1 MIYQK
6 VKELRECVNN
16 TIREIDEFYGA
27 HSYKELEEILGEDFE
42 LYSLLN
48 KIESEL
54 AI

>member
-6 VKELRECVNN
+6 VKELRECVNK
-16 TIREIDEFYGA
+16 TILEINEFYGA
-27 HSYKELEEILGEDFE
+27 HSYQELEKILGEDFE

-54 AI
+54 AV